1 MSTLQKTMT
10 QAATVLTLF
19 SVLGGGLVV
28 LSFHVTEK
36 PIIANERLSLLRNLN
51 EIISPDQYD
60 NDLFSDNRDMTNEAL
75 LGTKEPVTLYRARKN
90 GQPVAVVLTVVAP
103 DGYNGN
109 IRLLIG
115 IHYEGVLAGVRVI
128 SHQET
133 PGLGDI
139 IELRKSKW
147 MLGFNGR
154 SLNNPQEGKWKVRK
168 DGGIFD
174 HLTGATITP
183 RAVVK
188 AVKNTLQFYRE
199 FREEVFAEEKQ

>member
-10 QAATVLTLF
+10 QAATILTLF
-19 SVLGGGLVV
+19 AVLGGGLVV

-36 PIIANERLSLLRNLN
+36 PIMVNERLSLLRNLN
-51 EIISPDQYD
+51 EIISSDQYD
-60 NDLFSDNRDMTNEAL
+60 NDLLSDNRDMTNEVL
-75 LGTKEPVTLYRARKN
+75 LGTKEPVTLYRARKK
-90 GQPVAVVLTVVAP
+90 GHPVAVVLMAVAP

-115 IHYEGVLAGVRVI
+115 IRYEGTLAGVRVI

-133 PGLGDI
+133 PGLSDI
-139 IELRKSKW
+139 IDLRKSKW
-147 MLGFNGR
+147 LLGFNGR
-154 SLNNPQEGKWKVRK
+154 SLNNPPEEKWKVRR
-168 DGGIFD
+168 DGGSFD

-188 AVKNTLQFYRE
+188 AVKNALRFYRE
-199 FREEVFAEEKQ
+199 FREEVFAEKQQ

>member
-1 MSTLQKTMT
+1 MTTLQKTMT
-10 QAATVLTLF
+10 QAATILTLF
-19 SVLGGGLVV
+19 AVLGGGLVV

-36 PIIANERLSLLRNLN
+36 PIMANERLSLLRNLN
-51 EIISPDQYD
+51 EIISSDQYD

-75 LGTKEPVTLYRARKN
+75 LGTKETVTLYRARKN
-90 GQPVAVVLTVVAP
+90 GRPVAVVLTAVAP

-115 IHYEGVLAGVRVI
+115 IRYEGTLAGVRVI

-133 PGLGDI
+133 PGLSDI
-139 IELRKSKW
+139 IDLRKSKW
-147 MLGFNGR
+147 LLGFNDR
-154 SLNNPQEGKWKVRK
+154 SLNNPPEEKWKVRK
-168 DGGIFD
+168 DSGVFD

-188 AVKNTLQFYRE
+188 AVKNALLFYRD
-199 FREEVFAEEKQ
+199 FQEEVFAEEKQ